1 MTPTVSG
8 QSVVCRRSSRRAI
21 PAGRFHAYLAIV
33 PLVLISGIGMAMGAR
48 ISWIAMADLP
58 EASMD
63 RPLSVGVCLL
73 ASAGSLLA
81 LAIASLRMWLRMQEV
96 EKVHMQIV
104 SSHEE
109 AMREARQ
116 YRRQVE
122 ALSLM
127 REIHRTGNIASPE
140 ERLRQA
146 LAALAEATGLRE
158 ATIYSIDPETSAP
171 RPTATYRSGDG
182 STLFV
187 LLKTGIG
194 GGVADDVGG
203 DGRHWSRG
211 VSCGKLGV
219 ERRDRNLTIS
229 GDIFRGEE
237 RIGCAWLRVCG
248 DGRPAILSQDPAD
261 LLESALRDTDIG
273 CGQAAEVFEHRRLLR
288 RLDAGKR
295 RLDLALPLNA
305 EHRIVGAMRARLDAV
320 ADDEHAAWIESV
332 LVEASDHIGLALKKE
347 QDSIEAATDGLTGL
361 FVKRRML
368 SDLARMIWESSESG
382 RGLCLLMFDID
393 HFKKVNDTWGH
404 LTGDRVL
411 KGVAKTLMKSLRAD
425 DVAYRYGGEELAV
438 ALPNATVAKAAQAA
452 ERIRAAVAEEEF
464 FAEDG
469 TRVPVTISIG
479 VAGLTPDVRTPDALI
494 ARADAA
500 LYASKRNGRD
510 RVTVWSPEL
519 APPQRA

>member
-1 MTPTVSG
+1 MTPAVSG
-8 QSVVCRRSSRRAI
+8 QSVICRRSSRRALS
-21 PAGRFHAYLAIV
+21 PGRFHAYLAIV
-33 PLVLISGIGMAMGAR
+33 PLILISGIGMAMGAR
-48 ISWIAMADLP
+48 ITWVALAGCPATSL
-58 EASMD
+58 EK
-63 RPLSVGVCLL
+63 PLSIGVCLL
-73 ASAGSLLA
+73 AIAIALLA
-81 LAIASLRMWLRMQEV
+81 LAAASLRMWLRMQEV
-96 EKVHMQIV
+96 EKVHAQIV
-104 SSHEE
+104 DSHEE
-109 AMREARQ
+109 AMKEARR

-140 ERLRQA
+140 ERLRQT
-146 LAALAEATGLRE
+146 LAALADATGLRE
-158 ATIYSIDPETSAP
+158 ATIYSLDPETSAP
-171 RPTATYRSGDG
+171 RPAATYRSSDG

-187 LLKTGIG
+187 LLKTGAGIG
-194 GGVADDVGG
+194 AGDGGDG

-211 VSCGKLGV
+211 VSCGKLSV

-229 GDIFRGEE
+229 GDICRGEM

-261 LLESALRDTDIG
+261 LLESALRETDIE
-273 CGQAAEVFEHRRLLR
+273 CGQAAEVLEHRRLLR

-305 EHRIVGAMRARLDAV
+305 ERRVVGAMRARLDAV

-368 SDLARMIWESSESG
+368 SDLARMIAESSESG
-382 RGLCLLMFDID
+382 RSLCLLMFDID
-393 HFKKVNDTWGH
+393 HFKKINDTWGH
-404 LTGDRVL
+404 LTGDKVL
-411 KGVAKTLMKSLRAD
+411 KGVAKTLLKSLRAND
-425 DVAYRYGGEELAV
+425 AAYRYGGEELAV
-438 ALPNATVAKAAQAA
+438 ALPNTTVARAAQAA
-452 ERIRAAVAEEEF
+452 ERIRAAIAAEEF
-464 FAEDG
+464 FAGDG

-479 VAGLTPDVRTPDALI
+479 VADIAPDIRTPEALI

-500 LYASKRNGRD
+500 LYASKRGGRN
-510 RVTVWSPEL
+510 RVTVWSQEP
-519 APPQRA
+519 AAQRA